1 MIRLLAL
8 GMAVVSFAIG
18 AYFAAISLW
27 LVVMVVMSKG
37 QALFLAGL
45 PIVFAGFVAVFF
57 FLVGRACLM
66 TARANKTPEAGPDE
80 AFK

>member
-8 GMAVVSFAIG
+8 GMAVVSFTIG
-18 AYFAAISLW
+18 AYFAAICLW
-27 LVVMVVMSKG
+27 LLVLAVISKG
-37 QALFLAGL
+37 QALLLAGL
-45 PIVFAGFVAVFF
+45 PVFFAGLVAVFF

-66 TARANKTPEAGPDE
+66 TARADKAPEAGPDE